1 MTSFTD
7 VDWEDIVKA
16 FLIIHAAW
24 KKSKKTLSNQILYN
38 YI

>member
-24 KKSKKTLSNQILYN
+24 KKARKHYPIKY
-38 YI
+38 YITI